1 MALQKAKQTLE
12 PLMLFKVLKHIYND
26 IVNMTNLGRARSIAL
41 EIRITVELALK
52 YFSQQ
57 IVHSAL

>member
-1 MALQKAKQTLE
+1 MALQKTKQTLE
-12 PLMLFKVLKHIYND
+12 PLMLFKVFKHIYND
-26 IVNMTNLGRARSIAL
+26 IVNMTNLWRASSIAL